1 MFCIKIVNTKCF
13 YSNLRPDLVE
23 SKRLRTEVA
32 RFQDAGVQHCFIQKR
47 HRNSYRSSSILI
59 IAISWK
65 YVGRRPV
72 RFVMAP
78 RVCAFHWPAI
88 FAVLHW
94 SFVFKHRTLLCCCLI
109 LVTISV
115 GRKSK
120 DRSFWWRSLHEV
132 STSRRCVVDDQ
143 WRRYTNYSCTC
154 IPVDGPP
161 ARVRISGSLL
171 ALLTYEYPGG
181 YGLSHLGAVMC
192 KSQATHWALIMCNM
206 LWGTWYEGTAK
217 LLSLADLKSHLF

>member
-1 MFCIKIVNTKCF
+1 MKH
-13 YSNLRPDLVE
+13 LW
-23 SKRLRTEVA
+23 
-32 RFQDAGVQHCFIQKR
+32 Q
-47 HRNSYRSSSILI
+47 ILI

-65 YVGRRPV
+65 YVRRRPI
-72 RFVMAP
+72 RFVTAP
-78 RVCAFHWPAI
+78 HVGAFHSPAI
-88 FAVLHW
+88 FALLHW
-94 SFVFKHRTLLCCCLI
+94 SFMFKHQTLLCCCLI

-132 STSRRCVVDDQ
+132 STSRRRVLDDQ

-161 ARVRISGSLL
+161 TRVRVSGSLL

-181 YGLSHLGAVMC
+181 YGLKEACFVCVWIHIHALTPMYVHTLRHTVMQMGILWYMYTSMHSTQPC
-192 KSQATHWALIMCNM
+192 CLSPLLCLVWYHSGLI
-206 LWGTWYEGTAK
+206 A
-217 LLSLADLKSHLF
+217 

>member
-1 MFCIKIVNTKCF
+1 MKHFWQF
-13 YSNLRPDLVE
+13 
-23 SKRLRTEVA
+23 
-32 RFQDAGVQHCFIQKR
+32 
-47 HRNSYRSSSILI
+47 LI

-65 YVGRRPV
+65 YVERRPI
-72 RFVMAP
+72 RFVTAP
-78 RVCAFHWPAI
+78 RVGAFHSPAI

-120 DRSFWWRSLHEV
+120 DRSFWWRSLHKV
-132 STSRRCVVDDQ
+132 NTSQRCVLDNQ
-143 WRRYTNYSCTC
+143 WRRYSNYSCTR

-161 ARVRISGSLL
+161 TRIRVSRSLL

-181 YGLSHLGAVMC
+181 YGLNDSCAHYATNFYAV
-192 KSQATHWALIMCNM
+192 I
-206 LWGTWYEGTAK
+206 
-217 LLSLADLKSHLF
+217 SLT